1 VETAAPVMTAMRII
15 IRSGATT
22 DRALVH
28 RALRKPPDP
37 ITDHALRTDHEQ
49 IHRQRTCADPE
60 G

>member
-1 VETAAPVMTAMRII
+1 VMTAMRII